1 MPKSVSSEG
10 TESKKKEDNL
20 LTFLKQTKDGKYAKI
35 DEKLLQYTR
44 ISISVQEHGEDEYY
58 YSIS

>member
-1 MPKSVSSEG
+1 MCESVD
-10 TESKKKEDNL
+10 SKATDSQEKEDVL

-35 DEKLLQYTR
+35 DEKLLSYTR
-44 ISISVQEHGEDEYY
+44 ISINVQEHGEDDFF

>member
-10 TESKKKEDNL
+10 TESTKKEDNL

-35 DEKLLQYTR
+35 DEKLLTYTR